1 MNSGKTEVKLGSDL
15 PEEEYSGFLNAL
27 NEYSVKFPPEYV
39 VQSTMNILQ
48 QYIPQK
54 RNPLSRLKEKSS
66 ALFFAALRESV
77 LISWQYWFFCAV
89 LFILG
94 FILIVMVNVNLFTT
108 AALLSP
114 VPFVTG
120 LIEVLRG
127 RDQGMTELES
137 TCKHSFREIILSR
150 LLITGVYS
158 ILLNGV
164 LASALTLAYPNTLL
178 SKLVLM
184 WLTPLSFVSSLSLWA
199 AVYLKGIYGAA
210 SILSLWVSAV
220 LIIQGIPE
228 MTELLAQVSFLSYA
242 AMIFAALIL
251 FFFGVQRLA
260 ANQYSGPE
268 RWLNHGTNG

>member
-1 MNSGKTEVKLGSDL
+1 MNSGKIGFKADTEL
-15 PEEEYSGFLNAL
+15 PEEEYLEILNTL
-27 NEYSVKFPPEYV
+27 NEYSVKFPPEYL

-48 QYIPQK
+48 QFVPQK
-54 RNPLSRLKEKSS
+54 KNTLSRLKEKSS

-77 LISWQYWFFCAV
+77 LISWQYWSFCAV

-94 FILIVMVNVNLFTT
+94 FILIVMVNVNHFT
-108 AALLSP
+108 AAMFLSP
-114 VPFVTG
+114 IPFVVG

-150 LLITGVYS
+150 LLVTGIYS
-158 ILLNGV
+158 ILLNGI
-164 LASALTLAYPNTLL
+164 LASALSLAYPNTIF
-178 SKLVLM
+178 SRLVLM
-184 WLTPLSFVSSLSLWA
+184 WLTPFSAVSSLSLWA
-199 AVYLKGIYGAA
+199 AVYLKGIYGAT

-228 MTELLAQVSFLSYA
+228 LTELLVSLSFLTYA
-242 AMIFAALIL
+242 AIILAASIL
-251 FFFGVQRLA
+251 FFFGIQSLA
-260 ANQYSGPE
+260 AKQYSGRE